1 MVSMKDVAKKCGV
14 SVATVSKSLNG
25 HRDVGEI
32 TRKKIAETAAEMG
45 YFPNSAA
52 RALKTNRT
60 YNLGVLFVDKTH
72 SGLTHEYFSQVL
84 DSFKVVAERRGYD
97 ITFISQNIGEGK
109 MSYYEHCRYRG
120 CDGVVIASVDFKDPT
135 VLDLI
140 SSNIPV
146 VTIDCVFNNT
156 TSIIS
161 DNVKGVRDLVSY
173 LVDCGHKKIAYIY
186 GEDTSVTQNRLAS
199 FYRSCEEFGVEVTES
214 YLKQGIYHDPSSVV
228 TPTRELL
235 ALKSPPTCIMY
246 PDDFSII
253 GGIQVIEESGLRIPE
268 DISVVGY
275 DGIYLSQVIRPK
287 LTTLHQDTKALGELA
302 AERLIEQIEHP
313 KTTIPHKVM
322 VEGQLIVGNSVRKL
336 E

>member
-1 MVSMKDVAKKCGV
+1 MVSMKDVAKKCSV
-14 SVATVSKSLNG
+14 SVATVSKALNG

-32 TRKKIAETAAEMG
+32 TRKKIAEVAAEMG

-120 CDGVVIASVDFKDPT
+120 CDGVVIASVDFMDPT
-135 VLDLI
+135 VLELI

-146 VTIDCVFNNT
+146 VTIDCIFDNT

-173 LVDCGHKKIAYIY
+173 LVQCGHKKIAYIY
-186 GEDTSVTQNRLAS
+186 GEDTSVTKNRLAS
-199 FYRSCEEFGVEVTES
+199 FYRSCDEFGLDVPES
-214 YLKQGIYHDPSSVV
+214 YLKQGVYHDPRSVV
-228 TPTRELL
+228 NPTRELL
-235 ALKSPPTCIMY
+235 TQKNPPTCIMY

-253 GGIQVIEESGLRIPE
+253 GGIQAIQELGLKIPD
-268 DISVVGY
+268 DISIVGY
-275 DGIYLSQVIRPK
+275 DGIYLSQVISPK
-287 LTTLHQDTKALGELA
+287 LTTLHQDTKVLGELA
-302 AERLIEQIEHP
+302 AEKLIEEIEHP
-313 KTTIPHKVM
+313 KTTISQKVL
-322 VEGQLIVGNSVRKL
+322 VEGQLLEGDSVKKL
-336 E
+336 